1 MGTPTHSEALYRS
14 ARAQALPGSPRHH
27 AVSRKYAVGTSA
39 IVVPLPVHDGK
50 RPQYVK
56 IGAAGVVLY
65 GSFTGAAVVPTTSVD
80 GSEQFRDGEVIN
92 VWNQE
97 SISLIA
103 EGAGSVTL
111 SFVWTLA

>member
-1 MGTPTHSEALYRS
+1 MPPTHSEALYRS

-27 AVSRKYAVGTSA
+27 AVSRKYDVGVAA
-39 IVVPLPVHDGK
+39 IEVLFPVFDGR

-56 IGAAGVVLY
+56 IHAPDVVLY
-65 GSFTGAAVVPTTSVD
+65 GSFHGAAVVPTTGAD
-80 GSEQFRDGEVIN
+80 GSEQFQDGEVIN
-92 VWNQE
+92 VWNQDR
-97 SISLIA
+97 ISFIA